1 MWLSEVL
8 VRDGVEAGRVGRVA
22 LAELQRRVGELFGRP
37 GPRRQAGLYL
47 EGARPSARTAGS
59 WPKRSGTLAHPA
71 GSVACLVGPG
81 QGARPVS
88 RLCGR
93 APGGGVLIIDEFL
106 KKGTRSAG
114 VARQYSGTAGR
125 VENCQIGVFL
135 AYASAKGHALIEREL
150 YLPKE
155 WIGGAA
161 PRPPYRRPSSSP
173 PSRDWPSA

>member
-8 VRDGVEAGRVGRVA
+8 VRSGVEAGRVGRVA

-37 GPRRQAGLYL
+37 EPRRQAGLYL

-93 APGGGVLIIDEFL
+93 APGGGVLIIDETGFL

-125 VENCQIGVFL
+125 ELPDRCFPGLCQC
-135 AYASAKGHALIEREL
+135 KGSC
-150 YLPKE
+150 PD
-155 WIGGAA
+155 
-161 PRPPYRRPSSSP
+161 RP
-173 PSRDWPSA
+173 

>member
-8 VRDGVEAGRVGRVA
+8 VRSGVEAGRVGRVA

-37 GPRRQAGLYL
+37 EPRRQAGLYL

-93 APGGGVLIIDEFL
+93 APGG
-106 KKGTRSAG
+106 
-114 VARQYSGTAGR
+114 AGR
-125 VENCQIGVFL
+125 RADHRRDRVLEEGNPVGRRGAPVF
-135 AYASAKGHALIEREL
+135 RD
-150 YLPKE
+150 
-155 WIGGAA
+155 GG
-161 PRPPYRRPSSSP
+161 
-173 PSRDWPSA
+173 SRTARSVFSWPMPVQRVMP